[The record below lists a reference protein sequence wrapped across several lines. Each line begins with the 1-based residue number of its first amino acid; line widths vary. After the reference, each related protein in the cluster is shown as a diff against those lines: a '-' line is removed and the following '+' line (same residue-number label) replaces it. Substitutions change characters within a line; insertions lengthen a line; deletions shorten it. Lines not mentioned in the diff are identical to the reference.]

1 MFERMRGIV
10 LNEEDD
16 TQDYE
21 MVITAD
27 EIMFRGL
34 KNQDNRTAEE
44 DRVNLVYGRNLDDAG
59 INILKELLKLCRTQV
74 ASKKILKKRDDVS
87 EEVINGLKEEFFNQY
102 LPDSWYFDGSA
113 YRTRDGYL
121 SSMEHPNLELLIQ
134 RHLDEVNDVIGEYN
148 RDVRKQV
155 AEE

>member
-59 INILKELLKLCRTQV
+59 INILKELLKLCRT
-74 ASKKILKKRDDVS
+74 
-87 EEVINGLKEEFFNQY
+87 
-102 LPDSWYFDGSA
+102 
-113 YRTRDGYL
+113 
-121 SSMEHPNLELLIQ
+121 
-134 RHLDEVNDVIGEYN
+134 
-148 RDVRKQV
+148 
-155 AEE
+155 